1 MHIPFGDA
9 PRQPW
14 VAGMRAADLA
24 CSDSDLRK
32 ELFMWAIA
40 LAGFVLAILC
50 VVAFIHGASI
60 IGTGRPTTLDMGRQI
75 RNDSRH
81 QGAA

>member
-1 MHIPFGDA
+1 
-9 PRQPW
+9 
-14 VAGMRAADLA
+14 
-24 CSDSDLRK
+24 
-32 ELFMWAIA
+32 MWAIA